1 MDADLLGKRSPLI
14 GNRHLNQKGGRNAIG
29 IGGRNRIGMGGRNAI
44 GISGR
49 NQIGM
54 GGRNVSESAA
64 RCQNSGIRVISPHA
78 GANLMAFGWM
88 LNGTHFGFG

>member
-1 MDADLLGKRSPLI
+1 
-14 GNRHLNQKGGRNAIG
+14 
-29 IGGRNRIGMGGRNAI
+29 MGGRNAI

-64 RCQNSGIRVISPHA
+64 ILSIGVEI
-78 GANLMAFGWM
+78 
-88 LNGTHFGFG
+88 

>member
-54 GGRNVSESAA
+54 GGRNVSESAF
-64 RCQNSGIRVISPHA
+64 RLLIFTKRNLHSPI
-78 GANLMAFGWM
+78 FG
-88 LNGTHFGFG
+88 LFA

>member
-54 GGRNVSESAA
+54 GGRNVSESAPRA
-64 RCQNSGIRVISPHA
+64 RFATLKSLPGWLNPSPPMTTA
-78 GANLMAFGWM
+78 VWEENGAA
-88 LNGTHFGFG
+88 

>member
-14 GNRHLNQKGGRNAIG
+14 GNRHLNQKGGRIAIG

-64 RCQNSGIRVISPHA
+64 LTTFQPSRCENQKARNLLRLRANLVA
-78 GANLMAFGWM
+78 GA
-88 LNGTHFGFG
+88 

>member
-54 GGRNVSESAA
+54 GGRNVSESA
-64 RCQNSGIRVISPHA
+64 
-78 GANLMAFGWM
+78 
-88 LNGTHFGFG
+88 GFRWDGNRKLWWRYAA